1 MTTKNKIMKVTIEN
15 KITHPTFKLS
25 ELFGLMINSLVKC
38 ENRKQL
44 KNELTWLFQHEE
56 IKEYFEYGFGGN
68 HLWISE
74 RCTNN
79 RIIFVEL

>member
-1 MTTKNKIMKVTIEN
+1 MKVTIEN
-15 KITHPTFKLS
+15 KITHPTFRLI
-25 ELFGLMINSLVKC
+25 EQIGLMVNTLVQC
-38 ENRKQL
+38 ESRNDVSH
-44 KNELTWLFQHEE
+44 ELEFIFRDSETD
-56 IKEYFEYGFGGN
+56 EYFEYGFGSS